1 MPVRS
6 RALFAVLAIAA
17 GVALLP
23 AATAS
28 GAGASTT
35 KVVVSLKLPAF
46 HGTLKSPR
54 HGCLGSRKMTLY
66 RKKAGPDKKLG
77 TDKSEDNGGWSIV
90 IGRKHVPS
98 GSYYVTAAARGACKS
113 GKSKVIPVA

>member
-1 MPVRS
+1 MPVRRHFLVS
-6 RALFAVLAIAA
+6 ALAA
-17 GVALLP
+17 AALVALP
-23 AATAS
+23 AATAA
-28 GAGASTT
+28 GAGGST

-46 HGTLKSPR
+46 HGTLKSSR
-54 HGCLGSRKMTLY
+54 QGCLGSRKMTLY

-90 IGRKHVPS
+90 IGRKHVAS

>member
-1 MPVRS
+1 MPVR
-6 RALFAVLAIAA
+6 RGVLFALFAVALGVSLLA
-17 GVALLP
+17 GS
-23 AATAS
+23 AS
-28 GAGASTT
+28 GASGAST

-54 HGCLGSRKMTLY
+54 HGCLGSRRMTLY

-90 IGRKHVPS
+90 IGRKRVPS
-98 GSYYVTAAARGACKS
+98 GSYYVTAAARGACNS